1 MAMELFLSVNDRTG
15 KEDEL
20 KYSKEKFN
28 QMIKN
33 LSGEIVISSGEM

>member
-1 MAMELFLSVNDRTG
+1 MELFWSVNVRTG

-20 KYSKEKFN
+20 KYSEEKFN